1 MYEDF
6 SERLFAHYVG
16 GAWRAPFGT
25 IAASVVTR
33 DGQALGQVIAA
44 ECRDVSRALAG
55 LCGAGAGARHD
66 FAALVAQQAED
77 LAEGLAAQGARPP
90 TTAILQL
97 AAALEGAEAGDS
109 PVALIRPARD
119 DLPAFGHALGRGLA
133 AGAIYC
139 PPVTEAIFAT
149 QLARC
154 GAQAGLPAGAFTLLH
169 CPSAAAQQSLRQS
182 GMSVV

>member
-25 IAASVVTR
+25 IAASVFTR

-55 LCGAGAGARHD
+55 LRGAGGAARRD
-66 FAALVAQQAED
+66 FAALVAQQAEE
-77 LAEGLAAQGARPP
+77 LAEGLAAQGVRPS
-90 TTAILQL
+90 TTAILHF
-97 AAALEGAEAGDS
+97 AAALDGAKAGET

-133 AGAIYC
+133 AGVILC
-139 PPVTEAIFAT
+139 PPVSEAIFAT
-149 QLARC
+149 QLARF

-169 CPSAAAQQSLRQS
+169 CPSSAAQKMLRRS
-182 GMSVV
+182 GMHVE

>member
-25 IAASVVTR
+25 KAASVVTR
-33 DGQALGQVIAA
+33 DGQMLGQVIAA

-55 LCGAGAGARHD
+55 LREAGDGARRD

-77 LAEGLAAQGARPP
+77 LAEGLAAQGARPS
-90 TTAILQL
+90 TSAILHF
-97 AAALEGAEAGDS
+97 AAALAGQEPVAA

-119 DLPAFGHALGRGLA
+119 DLSVLGQALGRGLG
-133 AGAIYC
+133 AGVIHC
-139 PPVTEAIFAT
+139 PPVSEAIFAT

-154 GAQAGLPAGAFTLLH
+154 AAQAGLPAGAFTLLH
-169 CPSAAAQQSLRQS
+169 CPTAAAQKLLRHS
-182 GMSVV
+182 GITVQ